1 MYSCPEII
9 EMIGYCSIGLSIVV
23 GMIANGE
30 NIRRFDSENPMP
42 RQKAIYLMI
51 FVNYIEI
58 SMRMGCA

>member
-1 MYSCPEII
+1 
-9 EMIGYCSIGLSIVV
+9 MIGYCSIGLSIVV